1 MPKLSFEEYKE
12 RVGVPNYSDE
22 YKAAFKRIHNED
34 LDQMLEDNLRSEYEL
49 YCKDQDEGW
58 VEVK

>member
-12 RVGVPNYSDE
+12 LVGVPNYSDE
-22 YKAAFKRIHNED
+22 YKDAFKRIHNED